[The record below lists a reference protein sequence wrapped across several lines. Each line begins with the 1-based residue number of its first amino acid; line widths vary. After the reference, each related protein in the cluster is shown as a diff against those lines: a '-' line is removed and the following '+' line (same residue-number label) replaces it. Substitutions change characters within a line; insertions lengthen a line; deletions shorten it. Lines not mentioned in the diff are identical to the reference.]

1 MGRLC
6 RAFRALPEPV
16 EGTRGVATGE
26 LRTDRRRV
34 EHSCGLDRA
43 NEGTLPRSIT
53 STTGDVGHA
62 VSGYEARQC
71 TATRTRRRPSES
83 GGVGDMES
91 NRSVG
96 ESVEDAKLLRR
107 IGAMFDH
114 LDPVPDAV
122 VAAARSAFAWRE
134 MDSQLAQLIDEEQL
148 AGSAT
153 RAHGEHR
160 LLTFEAP
167 GMTVAI
173 EATEI

>member
-1 MGRLC
+1 
-6 RAFRALPEPV
+6 
-16 EGTRGVATGE
+16 
-26 LRTDRRRV
+26 
-34 EHSCGLDRA
+34 
-43 NEGTLPRSIT
+43 
-53 STTGDVGHA
+53 
-62 VSGYEARQC
+62 
-71 TATRTRRRPSES
+71 
-83 GGVGDMES
+83 MEN

-122 VAAARSAFAWRE
+122 VDAARSAFAWRE
-134 MDSQLAQLIDEEQL
+134 MDSQLDQLIDEEQL
-148 AGSAT
+148 VGSAT

-173 EATEI
+173 EATEVGGARKLIGQLVPSGPHHVDLESAAQAGQSLTAPVDHLGRFSLSAVPAGLLRLRCTMPDGTQVVTEWVDA